1 MAGARYGGRPVYFSD
16 VIVRRDS
23 RFRHFTDLRGA
34 SWAYNE
40 PGSHS
45 GYHVTRYHLARL
57 GETGRYFGRIV
68 GSGNHARSLELIL
81 AGAVDASAIDSTVLE
96 WVLAGDSTLASR
108 LRVIETLGP
117 SPSPPLIVA
126 GEQGMALREQLRA
139 SLMALPATAEGRS
152 ILAAGGLARF
162 AAVADSDY
170 DAIRA
175 MAEVAQAAPDFV

>member
-1 MAGARYGGRPVYFSD
+1 
-16 VIVRRDS
+16 
-23 RFRHFTDLRGA
+23 
-34 SWAYNE
+34 
-40 PGSHS
+40 
-45 GYHVTRYHLARL
+45 
-57 GETGRYFGRIV
+57 
-68 GSGNHARSLELIL
+68 
-81 AGAVDASAIDSTVLE
+81 LE

-139 SLMALPATAEGRS
+139 SLLALPTTAEGRS

-162 AAVADSDY
+162 AAVADGDY